1 MSKELLE
8 QAVSNMLDNNLVKF
22 KTNIENVLYAKVYD
36 ALSEARK
43 EVGIKVM
50 SEGPEDPEDDIELTD
65 DELENLFAEIEA
77 DDYFFEDD
85 EDEDLED
92 ESDDSNA

>member
-1 MSKELLE
+1 MSLFPVFK
-8 QAVSNMLDNNLVKF
+8 VNKVINKGDIDVIYVFCGHLD
-22 KTNIENVLYAKVYD
+22 INV
-36 ALSEARK
+36 
-43 EVGIKVM
+43 
-50 SEGPEDPEDDIELTD
+50 